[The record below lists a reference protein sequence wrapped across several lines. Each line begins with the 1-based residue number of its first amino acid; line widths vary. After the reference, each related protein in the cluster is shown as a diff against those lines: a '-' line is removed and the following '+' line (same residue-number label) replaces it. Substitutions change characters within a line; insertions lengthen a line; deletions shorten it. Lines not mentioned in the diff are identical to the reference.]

1 MTKKEYEEG
10 FFVLSRR
17 QVKKIYD
24 RMERLESK
32 RFCLWVM
39 ALGQHKY
46 SPSMRRCYVA
56 NRMSNFS
63 VYAQKEAQLVK

>member
-1 MTKKEYEEG
+1 MTKKEYEQG

-24 RMERLESK
+24 RMERLENK
-32 RFCLWVM
+32 RFCLWAM
-39 ALGQHKY
+39 ALDKHKY
-46 SPSMRRCYVA
+46 FPSMRRCYVA

-63 VYAQKEAQLVK
+63 AYAKKESEV